1 MTNKSH
7 LTRCATL
14 AIAATLALGSTPLLA
29 QDVAA
34 PPVTAAPPP
43 AIVVPDIAPA
53 PAPVPAPAPTVVLP
67 EVSQP
72 EAAAPAEPARA
83 TPRAETTTRATRT
96 PAARPAPVAAA
107 PEPATSD
114 VTPVDTTVTETV
126 PVAPPVAAAPIPAPE
141 LAPTPAE
148 TRSADN
154 TLAVV
159 LGILAALALIVIGF
173 FALRRKGPKRYAAAE
188 PRIERP
194 IPARAE
200 PLPAATAAPE
210 FPAGL
215 EPSSPS
221 ASYTAGAFG
230 AAAAKPAG
238 GLSHT
243 GAAVSLPREVPK
255 TFEEREA
262 LIRRMVE
269 AKPDRANPFRSKG
282 ARAKRA
288 RLILNSLDR
297 DFKHTDPWI
306 DLSQYSS
313 NWPELARRQSAAA

>member
-1 MTNKSH
+1 MTSKPH
-7 LTRCATL
+7 LTRCATI
-14 AIAATLALGSTPLLA
+14 AIAATLALGSPPLLA

-43 AIVVPDIAPA
+43 TIIVPDIA

-67 EVSQP
+67 AVSEP
-72 EAAAPAEPARA
+72 EAVAPAEPALA
-83 TPRAETTTRATRT
+83 APRAETTNRTARA
-96 PAARPAPVAAA
+96 PAARPAPAPVAAA
-107 PEPATSD
+107 PEPATPD
-114 VTPVDTTVTETV
+114 VTPVDTTMTETA
-126 PVAPPVAAAPIPAPE
+126 PVAPPVAAAPLPAPE
-141 LAPTPAE
+141 LAPTPVE
-148 TRSADN
+148 TRSVDN

-215 EPSSPS
+215 EAGSRSI
-221 ASYTAGAFG
+221 SYTAGAFG
-230 AAAAKPAG
+230 AAAARPAS
-238 GLSHT
+238 GLSHS
-243 GAAVSLPREVPK
+243 GASVPLPREVPK
-255 TFEEREA
+255 TYEEREA